1 MTDPK
6 VLEEKVDK
14 LSKQIEALSK
24 NLPAI
29 RQEVPVALKLP
40 TVQELKDNLC
50 PGISDGDA
58 FIFLETAKAHGLNP
72 FKKEIHLMPFWDP
85 DSKKKR
91 YSAVVDYHVFLAR
104 ARLNPTYLYFEAGLR
119 MPEDGTKKPDGA
131 WCKIYDEKFG
141 KDKDGNPNFF
151 YHEIDASEYDKQ
163 QATWKSKRNTMLK
176 KTAIRQ
182 AHNLCYPELA
192 GLPEPKMEIIDAS
205 GMVLEEEQNN
215 TKSSIPKTPDKGF
228 FTGKS
233 SDAEETPSP
242 QDKRKALKP
251 QIKSLGKLVEHQ
263 DIPTDIGNELAKVLD
278 AHNNGEEEMT
288 AGEAS
293 EWIRKA
299 QRGILEAK
307 KAKQEKLPV

>member
-1 MTDPK
+1 MSELK
-6 VLEEKVDK
+6 ALEEKVDK
-14 LSKQIEALSK
+14 LSEQIESLSK

-58 FIFLETAKAHGLNP
+58 FIFLETAKAYGLNP
-72 FKKEIHLMPFWDP
+72 FKKEIHLMPFKDP
-85 DSKKKR
+85 EGKKR

-104 ARLNPTYLYFEAGLR
+104 ARLNPDYLYFEVGLR
-119 MPEDGTKKPDGA
+119 KDENKKPDGA
-131 WCKIYDEKFG
+131 WCKIYDKKFG

-151 YHEIDASEYDKQ
+151 YHEIDAIEYDKQ

-192 GLPEPKMEIIDAS
+192 GLPETRMEIVDAS
-205 GMVLEEEQNN
+205 GVIVEEEENSR
-215 TKSSIPKTPDKGF
+215 KSPIEKTPDEGF

-251 QIKSLGKLVEHQ
+251 QINSLQKLIDHKN
-263 DIPTDIGNELAKVLD
+263 IPTDLANELAMALD
-278 AHNNGEEEMT
+278 AHNSGKQEMT
-288 AGEAS
+288 AGQAS
-293 EWIRKA
+293 EWISKA
-299 QRGILEAK
+299 QRAILAAK
-307 KAKQEKLPV
+307 KANQEKLSV